1 MSGARL
7 KSPRSPAI
15 RPTTGLVRGAM
26 FSILQSLVGDWSRVL
41 DLYAG
46 TGALGIEALSR
57 GATWVD
63 FVEHNPRNCA
73 VIKGNL
79 EQTGFASQ
87 AHIYRCSVSKA
98 LSILKEGYDVIFL
111 DPPYSDSSLINTL
124 KELFSSRL
132 AGPDSTIV
140 VQHSSH
146 QALPVALKQFHL
158 VKNRRHGDTC
168 ISIYRKEGIL

>member
-1 MSGARL
+1 M
-7 KSPRSPAI
+7 
-15 RPTTGLVRGAM
+15 
-26 FSILQSLVGDWSRVL
+26 LQSLVGDWTRGL

-73 VIKGNL
+73 VIEENL
-79 EQTGFASQ
+79 ERTGFASQ

-98 LSILKEGYDVIFL
+98 LSILEEGYDVIFL
-111 DPPYSDSSLINTL
+111 DPPYSDSSLISTL

-132 AGPDSTIV
+132 ARPDSTIV

-146 QALPVALKQFHL
+146 QALPVVLKQFHL

-168 ISIYRKEGIL
+168 ISIYRKEGML

>member
-1 MSGARL
+1 M
-7 KSPRSPAI
+7 
-15 RPTTGLVRGAM
+15 
-26 FSILQSLVGDWSRVL
+26 L

-63 FVEHNPRNCA
+63 FVEHNPKYCTLIRE
-73 VIKGNL
+73 NL
-79 EQTGFASQ
+79 ERTGFAPQ

-98 LSILKEGYDVIFL
+98 LSILEEGYDVILL

-124 KELFSSRL
+124 NELFSSQL
-132 AGPDSTIV
+132 VGPESAIV

-146 QALPVALKQFHL
+146 QPLPPTLKQFHR

-168 ISIYRKEGIL
+168 ISIYRKEGML